1 VSVDYLAAAGP
12 PPAAPLTGLPRL
24 IPADAG
30 ADQSPGAYSPGARS
44 PGEHSLDG
52 HLARLGPLRYPARPG
67 GLIAEAQ
74 SAGLTGRGGAAFP
87 VHRKLAAVADHARDR
102 RRAVVVANGAEGEPA
117 SGKDAAL
124 LWGAPHLVLDGLQL
138 AAQATGATEA
148 FLYVHR
154 GEQLSRRLLGALRQR
169 AAAGLDRV
177 EVEFVPAPDAFLA
190 GEESALAGWING
202 GPARPAFK
210 QPPVYERGVAGL
222 PTLVQNVETLAH
234 LALIARFGAGWFRAL
249 GTAAEPGTML
259 ATVHRAD
266 GGSYITETS
275 LGTPLTALLPA
286 ELAGPGAPAGGV
298 QAVLVGG
305 YHGAWLAPEQAAGL
319 ALSNASLRPAGAF
332 AGAGVLAALPAGR
345 CGLAETAR
353 VGRYLALQSAGQC
366 GPCFNG
372 LPHIAGA
379 LDELAGPNP
388 RRQALA
394 DVQRWAG
401 LVTGR
406 GACHHPDGF
415 VRFVRSALTVFRAEL
430 DAHARGRCTATDH
443 TPFLPVP
450 AGPPTQEPR

>member
-1 VSVDYLAAAGP
+1 MSVGYLAAAGTP
-12 PPAAPLTGLPRL
+12 VAPPAGLPRL
-24 IPADAG
+24 IPADPE
-30 ADQSPGAYSPGARS
+30 ADRS
-44 PGEHSLDG
+44 LAG
-52 HLARLGPLRYPARPG
+52 HLARLGPLSYPARPG
-67 GLIAEAQ
+67 GLIAEAEA
-74 SAGLTGRGGAAFP
+74 AGLAGRGGAAFP
-87 VHRKLAAVADHARDR
+87 VHRKLAAVAGQARER

-148 FLYVHR
+148 FLYSRR
-154 GEQLSRRLLGALRQR
+154 GEELSRRLLGALRQR

-177 EVEFVPAPDAFLA
+177 QVELVQAPDVFLA
-190 GEESALAGWING
+190 GEESALVSWLNG

-210 QPPVYERGVAGL
+210 QPPVWQRGVAGL

-234 LALIARFGAGWFRAL
+234 LALIARFGAGWFRAV
-249 GTAAEPGTML
+249 GTPAEPGTML
-259 ATVHRAD
+259 VTVHRAD
-266 GGSYITETS
+266 GGSYITETGV
-275 LGTPLTALLPA
+275 GTPLAALLPA
-286 ELAGPGAPAGGV
+286 ELGVPGAPTAPGDPGGI
-298 QAVLVGG
+298 QAVLAGG
-305 YHGAWLAPEQAAGL
+305 YHGAWLDPGRAAGL

-332 AGAGVLAALPAGR
+332 AGAGVLAALPTDR

-353 VGRYLALQSAGQC
+353 VGRYLALESAGQC

-379 LDELAGPNP
+379 LDELAGPRP

-415 VRFVRSALTVFRAEL
+415 VRFVRSALSVFRAEL
-430 DAHARGRCTATDH
+430 DAHGRGRCTAADR

-450 AGPPTQEPR
+450 AGAPTGS

>member
-1 VSVDYLAAAGP
+1 MSVDYMAAA
-12 PPAAPLTGLPRL
+12 PPAPITGLPRL
-24 IPADAG
+24 IPADPAT
-30 ADQSPGAYSPGARS
+30 DRS
-44 PGEHSLDG
+44 LAG
-52 HLARLGPLRYPARPG
+52 HLARLGPVPHRGDPRR
-67 GLIAEAQ
+67 LIGVVEA
-74 SAGLTGRGGAAFP
+74 AGLTGRGGAAFP
-87 VHRKLAAVADHARDR
+87 VHRKLAAVAGQARDR

-154 GEQLSRRLLGALRQR
+154 GEELSRRLLGALRQR
-169 AAAGLDRV
+169 SAAGLDQL
-177 EVEFVPAPDAFLA
+177 EVEFVQAPDTFLA
-190 GEESALAGWING
+190 GEESALVSWLNG

-234 LALIARFGAGWFRAL
+234 LGLIARFGADWFRAA
-249 GTAAEPGTML
+249 GTPAEPGTML
-259 ATVHRAD
+259 VTVHRAD
-266 GGSYITETS
+266 ATRYITETG
-275 LGTPLTALLPA
+275 LGTPLSALLPD
-286 ELAGPGAPAGGV
+286 ELADPAGV
-298 QAVLVGG
+298 QAVLAGG
-305 YHGAWLAPEQAAGL
+305 YHGAWLPPGQAAGL
-319 ALSNASLRPAGAF
+319 ALSNASLRPAGTF

-353 VGRYLALQSAGQC
+353 VGRYLALESAGQC

-379 LDELAGPNP
+379 LDELAGPRP

-401 LVTGR
+401 LITGR

-415 VRFVRSALTVFRAEL
+415 ARFVRSGLRVFRAEL
-430 DAHARGRCTATDH
+430 DAHAGGRCTATDH

-450 AGPPTQEPR
+450 AGS

>member
-1 VSVDYLAAAGP
+1 MSVDYLAAAST
-12 PPAAPLTGLPRL
+12 PPAAPPAGLPRL
-24 IPADAG
+24 IPADPG
-30 ADQSPGAYSPGARS
+30 ADRS
-44 PGEHSLDG
+44 LAG

-67 GLIAEAQ
+67 GLIAEAEA
-74 SAGLTGRGGAAFP
+74 AGLTGRGGAAFP
-87 VHRKLAAVADHARDR
+87 VHRKLAAVAGQARER

-138 AAQATGATEA
+138 VAQATGATEA
-148 FLYVHR
+148 FLYSRR
-154 GEQLSRRLLGALRQR
+154 GEELSRRLLGALRQR

-177 EVEFVPAPDAFLA
+177 EVEFVQAPDAFLA
-190 GEESALAGWING
+190 GEESALASWING

-210 QPPVYERGVAGL
+210 QPPVYQRGVAGL

-266 GGSYITETS
+266 AGSYITETS

-286 ELAGPGAPAGGV
+286 ELAGPGAPADTV
-298 QAVLVGG
+298 RAVLVGG

-319 ALSNASLRPAGAF
+319 SLSNASLRPAGAF
-332 AGAGVLAALPAGR
+332 AGAGLIAALPAGR

-353 VGRYLALQSAGQC
+353 VGRYLALESAGQC

-450 AGPPTQEPR
+450 AGPAAQEPR

>member
-1 VSVDYLAAAGP
+1 MSVDYLAAA
-12 PPAAPLTGLPRL
+12 PPAPITGLPRL
-24 IPADAG
+24 IPADPAT
-30 ADQSPGAYSPGARS
+30 D
-44 PGEHSLDG
+44 HSLAG
-52 HLARLGPLRYPARPG
+52 HLARLGPVPHRGDPRR
-67 GLIAEAQ
+67 LIGVVEA
-74 SAGLTGRGGAAFP
+74 AGLTGRGGAAFP
-87 VHRKLAAVADHARDR
+87 VHRKLAAVAGQARDR

-154 GEQLSRRLLGALRQR
+154 GEELSRRLLGALRQR
-169 AAAGLDRV
+169 SAAGLDRV
-177 EVEFVPAPDAFLA
+177 EVEFVQAPDVFLA
-190 GEESALAGWING
+190 GEESALVSWING

-234 LALIARFGAGWFRAL
+234 LGLIARFGADWFRAA
-249 GTAAEPGTML
+249 GTPAEPGTML
-259 ATVHRAD
+259 VTVHRAD
-266 GGSYITETS
+266 GTRYITETG
-275 LGTPLTALLPA
+275 LGTPLSALLPD
-286 ELAGPGAPAGGV
+286 ELAGPADGRIRGGV
-298 QAVLVGG
+298 QAVLAGG
-305 YHGAWLAPEQAAGL
+305 YHGAWLAPRQAAGL

-332 AGAGVLAALPAGR
+332 AGAGVLAALPPGR

-353 VGRYLALQSAGQC
+353 VGRYLALESAGQC

-379 LDELAGPNP
+379 LDELAGPRP

-415 VRFVRSALTVFRAEL
+415 ARFVRSALTVFRAEL
-430 DAHARGRCTATDH
+430 NAHASGRCTAADH

-450 AGPPTQEPR
+450 AVTAGS

>member
-1 VSVDYLAAAGP
+1 MSVDYLAAA
-12 PPAAPLTGLPRL
+12 PPAPITGLPRL
-24 IPADAG
+24 IPADAQ
-30 ADQSPGAYSPGARS
+30 ADQSLA
-44 PGEHSLDG
+44 G
-52 HLARLGPLRYPARPG
+52 HLARLGPVRQPVGPS
-67 GLIAEAQ
+67 GLIAEAEA
-74 SAGLTGRGGAAFP
+74 AGLTGRGGAAFP
-87 VHRKLAAVADHARDR
+87 VYRKLAAVAGQARDR

-154 GEQLSRRLLGALRQR
+154 GEELSRRLLGALRQR
-169 AAAGLDRV
+169 SAAGLDQL
-177 EVEFVPAPDAFLA
+177 EVEFVQAPDAFLA
-190 GEESALAGWING
+190 GEESALVSWING

-234 LALIARFGAGWFRAL
+234 LGLIARFGAGWFRAA
-249 GTAAEPGTML
+249 GTPAEPGTML
-259 ATVHRAD
+259 VTVHRAD
-266 GGSYITETS
+266 GTRYITETG
-275 LGTPLTALLPA
+275 LGTPLSALLPD
-286 ELAGPGAPAGGV
+286 ELTRTGGGGHEV
-298 QAVLVGG
+298 TAVLAGG
-305 YHGAWLAPEQAAGL
+305 YHGAWLAPRQAAGL

-353 VGRYLALQSAGQC
+353 VGRYLALESAGQC

-379 LDELAGPNP
+379 LGELAGPRP

-430 DAHARGRCTATDH
+430 DAHASGRCTATDH
-443 TPFLPVP
+443 APFLPVP
-450 AGPPTQEPR
+450 GS

>member
-30 ADQSPGAYSPGARS
+30 ADQSPGAYGPGAYG

-74 SAGLTGRGGAAFP
+74 AAGLTGRGGAAFP
-87 VHRKLAAVADHARDR
+87 VHRKLTAVADHARER

-124 LWGAPHLVLDGLQL
+124 LRGAPHLVLDGLQL

-177 EVEFVPAPDAFLA
+177 EVEFVQAPDAFLA
-190 GEESALAGWING
+190 GEESALVGWING

-234 LALIARFGAGWFRAL
+234 LALIARLGAGWFRAL

-266 GGSYITETS
+266 GARYITETS

-286 ELAGPGAPAGGV
+286 ELAGPGV

-319 ALSNASLRPAGAF
+319 TLSNASLRPAGAF

-353 VGRYLALQSAGQC
+353 VGRYLALESAGQC

-379 LDELAGPNP
+379 LDELAGPHP

-394 DVQRWAG
+394 DVRRWAG

-415 VRFVRSALTVFRAEL
+415 VRFVGSALTVFRPEL
-430 DAHARGRCTATDH
+430 DAHARGRCTATDR

-450 AGPPTQEPR
+450 AGPPTWSRDD